1 MRDDDVLWTATGQI
15 SDGGRCYSVALRCCS
30 IFRSGCSWE
39 HPKHN
44 VASPLVSDLKLQIN
58 ARFTSLR
65 PASRTRD
72 YTWIQ
77 ALGVLFDTK
86 TFSLEAI
93 TAATW
98 DDEVDHLKFSYN
110 GRELVIR
117 EGHLY
122 AWKSLENDL
131 IVERTSNKNSVVVT
145 LPELAEISV
154 NVVPVT
160 KEDDRI
166 HNY

>member
-1 MRDDDVLWTATGQI
+1 ITCPAECPTSTPKDPKAKV
-15 SDGGRCYSVALRCCS
+15 CYVNCDSPICKAACKHRKPNCNAPGA
-30 IFRSGCSWE
+30 GCYD
-39 HPKHN
+39 P
-44 VASPLVSDLKLQIN
+44 
-58 ARFTSLR
+58 RF
-65 PASRTRD
+65 
-72 YTWIQ
+72 I